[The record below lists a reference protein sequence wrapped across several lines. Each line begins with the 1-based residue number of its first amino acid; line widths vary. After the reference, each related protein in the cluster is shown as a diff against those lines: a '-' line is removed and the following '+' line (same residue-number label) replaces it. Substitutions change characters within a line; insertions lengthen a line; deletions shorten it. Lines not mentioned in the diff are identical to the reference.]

1 LPKYRI
7 KYVRD
12 YKRFFNYSFEDNLL
26 MTTLSNHPLSINKKT
41 AAGLLLLCIISVLI
55 WIVPEIIG
63 FDASVAL
70 RLLAIVLLSIYVIL
84 AFEIVHRTVIVLVAA
99 TVAIIIGTTTG
110 LFSADKSFEFAVH
123 SIDFNT
129 IGLLLG
135 MMIIVTILAESGIFQ
150 YIGIKMSKAS
160 RGNMWKLLLMMSVFT
175 AVTSMFIDNVTTILL
190 MVPITI
196 SIFKT
201 FRMSPIPFILAQ
213 VLASNIGGTATLIG
227 DPPNIMIGSAANI
240 DFTTFLIHMG
250 PTIGVSLIAS
260 LILFKIFFRKD
271 LKATPQNIEELMSQ
285 DERSFIKNK
294 SLLVKSLLV
303 LFSVITLFV
312 IHGVLHVEPSLI
324 ALGGAGILLLISKIK
339 PEKIL
344 HEVDWSTLI
353 FFAGLFITISVG
365 KESGMIDV
373 MAKAALSITAG
384 NSWTSFFM
392 ITWVS
397 AIASAFIDNIPF
409 AATMI
414 PLIEVLN
421 QNPVIT
427 AEFHNE
433 VSPLW
438 WALSLGV
445 GLGGNGTLIGSSA
458 GIIAIGL
465 AEKDG
470 YRITFNQFFK
480 IGFPFMIITVA
491 VGCIVLMIDIILR
504 L

>member
-1 LPKYRI
+1 MLGA
-7 KYVRD
+7 
-12 YKRFFNYSFEDNLL
+12 
-26 MTTLSNHPLSINKKT
+26 SINKKT
-41 AAGLLLLCIISVLI
+41 ATGLLLLSILSIMVWII
-55 WIVPEIIG
+55 PEIIG
-63 FDASVAL
+63 FDASVSL
-70 RLLAIVLLSIYVIL
+70 RLLAIILLSIYIIL
-84 AFEIVHRTVIVLVAA
+84 AFEIIHRTVIVLVAA
-99 TVAIIIGTTTG
+99 TIAIIIGITTG
-110 LFSADKSFEFAVH
+110 LFQADESFEFAIRSV
-123 SIDFNT
+123 DFNT

-135 MMIIVTILAESGIFQ
+135 MMIIVIILAETGIFQ
-150 YIGIKMSKAS
+150 YIGIKMCKAS
-160 RGNMWKLLLMMSVFT
+160 KGNMWKLLVMMSVFT

-190 MVPITI
+190 MIPITI

-213 VLASNIGGTATLIG
+213 VLASNVGGTATLIG

-240 DFTTFLIHMG
+240 DFSTFLIHMG
-250 PTIGVSLIAS
+250 PVIGISLIAS
-260 LILFKIFFRKD
+260 LILFKVFFRKD
-271 LKATPQNIEELMSQ
+271 LRATPQNLGELMSQ
-285 DERSFIKNK
+285 NEIYLIKDRP
-294 SLLVKSLLV
+294 LLVKSLLV
-303 LFSVITLFV
+303 LFSVIVLFV
-312 IHGVLHVEPSLI
+312 IHGSLHIEPSLV

-353 FFAGLFITISVG
+353 FFACLFITISIA

-373 MAKAALSITAG
+373 LAKTALGITAG
-384 NSWTSFFM
+384 NPWASFFV

-397 AIASAFIDNIPF
+397 AIASAFVDNIPF

-421 QNPVIT
+421 QNPTIA
-427 AEFHNE
+427 AEFHDAI
-433 VSPLW
+433 SPLW

-465 AEKDG
+465 AEKHG
-470 YRITFNQFFK
+470 YKITFMQFFK

-491 VGCIVLMIDIILR
+491 VGSVVLMIDLMLR

>member
-1 LPKYRI
+1 MLG
-7 KYVRD
+7 V
-12 YKRFFNYSFEDNLL
+12 
-26 MTTLSNHPLSINKKT
+26 SIHKKT
-41 AAGLLLLCIISVLI
+41 IIGLLLLSVLSILI
-55 WIVPEIIG
+55 WIMPAMIG
-63 FDASVAL
+63 FDASVSL
-70 RLLAIVLLSIYVIL
+70 RLLAIVLLSIYIIL

-99 TVAIIIGTTTG
+99 TIAIIIGITTG
-110 LFSADKSFEFAVH
+110 LFQSDESFEFAIRSV
-123 SIDFNT
+123 DFNT

-135 MMIIVTILAESGIFQ
+135 MMIIVIILAETGIFQ
-150 YIGIKMSKAS
+150 YIGIKMCKAS
-160 RGNMWKLLLMMSVFT
+160 KGNMWKLLVMMSVFT

-190 MVPITI
+190 MIPITI

-213 VLASNIGGTATLIG
+213 VLASNVGGTATLIG

-240 DFTTFLIHMG
+240 DFSAFLIHMG
-250 PTIGVSLIAS
+250 PVIGVSLIVS
-260 LILFKIFFRKD
+260 LILFKVFFRKD
-271 LKATPQNIEELMSQ
+271 LRATPQNLGELMSQ
-285 DERSFIKNK
+285 SEISLIKDRPLLIK
-294 SLLVKSLLV
+294 SLVV
-303 LFSVITLFV
+303 LFSVIVLFV
-312 IHGVLHVEPSLI
+312 IHGSLHIEPSLV
-324 ALGGAGILLLISKIK
+324 ALGGAGVLLLISKTK

-353 FFAGLFITISVG
+353 FFACLFITINIG
-365 KESGMIDV
+365 RESGMIDV
-373 MAKAALSITAG
+373 LAKTALGITAG
-384 NSWTSFFM
+384 NPWASFFV

-397 AIASAFIDNIPF
+397 AIASSFVDNIPF

-421 QNPVIT
+421 QNPSIA
-427 AEFHNE
+427 AEFHNAI
-433 VSPLW
+433 SPLW

-465 AEKDG
+465 AEKHG
-470 YRITFNQFFK
+470 YKITFIQFFK

-491 VGCIVLMIDIILR
+491 AGSVVLMIDLMLR

>member
-1 LPKYRI
+1 MLG
-7 KYVRD
+7 V
-12 YKRFFNYSFEDNLL
+12 
-26 MTTLSNHPLSINKKT
+26 SIHKKT
-41 AAGLLLLCIISVLI
+41 ITGLLLLSVLSILI
-55 WIVPEIIG
+55 WIMPGMIG
-63 FDASVAL
+63 FDASVSL

-84 AFEIVHRTVIVLVAA
+84 AFEIIHRTVIVLVAA
-99 TVAIIIGTTTG
+99 TIAIIIGITTG
-110 LFSADKSFEFAVH
+110 LFQADESFEFAIRSV
-123 SIDFNT
+123 DFNT

-135 MMIIVTILAESGIFQ
+135 MMIIVIILAETGIFQ
-150 YIGIKMSKAS
+150 YIGIKMCKAS
-160 RGNMWKLLLMMSVFT
+160 KGNMWKLLVMMSVFT

-190 MVPITI
+190 MIPITI

-213 VLASNIGGTATLIG
+213 VLASNVGGTATLIG

-240 DFTTFLIHMG
+240 DFSVFLIHMG
-250 PTIGVSLIAS
+250 PVIGVSLIVS
-260 LILFKIFFRKD
+260 LILFKVFFRKD
-271 LKATPQNIEELMSQ
+271 LRATPQNLGELMSQ
-285 DERSFIKNK
+285 NEISLIKDRP
-294 SLLVKSLLV
+294 LLIKSLLV
-303 LFSVITLFV
+303 LFSVIILFV
-312 IHGVLHVEPSLI
+312 IHGSLHIEPSLV
-324 ALGGAGILLLISKIK
+324 ALSGAGVLLLISKIK

-353 FFAGLFITISVG
+353 FFACLFVTINIG
-365 KESGMIDV
+365 RESGMIDV
-373 MAKAALSITAG
+373 LAKTALGITAG
-384 NSWTSFFM
+384 NPWASFFV

-397 AIASAFIDNIPF
+397 AIASSFVDNIPF

-421 QNPVIT
+421 QNPSIA
-427 AEFHNE
+427 AEFHN
-433 VSPLW
+433 VISPLW

-465 AEKDG
+465 AEKQG
-470 YRITFNQFFK
+470 YKITFIQFFK

-491 VGCIVLMIDIILR
+491 VGSVVLMIDLILR

>member
-1 LPKYRI
+1 ML
-7 KYVRD
+7 V
-12 YKRFFNYSFEDNLL
+12 
-26 MTTLSNHPLSINKKT
+26 SIHKKT
-41 AAGLLLLCIISVLI
+41 ITGLLLLSVLSILI
-55 WIVPEIIG
+55 WIMPAMIG
-63 FDASVAL
+63 FDASVSL
-70 RLLAIVLLSIYVIL
+70 RLLAIVLLSIYIIL

-99 TVAIIIGTTTG
+99 TIAIIIGITTG
-110 LFSADKSFEFAVH
+110 LFQSEESFEFAIRSV
-123 SIDFNT
+123 DFNT

-135 MMIIVTILAESGIFQ
+135 MMIIVIILAETGIFQ
-150 YIGIKMSKAS
+150 YIGIKMGKAS
-160 RGNMWKLLLMMSVFT
+160 KGNMWKLLIMMSVFT

-190 MVPITI
+190 MIPITI

-213 VLASNIGGTATLIG
+213 VLASNVGGTATLIG

-240 DFTTFLIHMG
+240 DFSTFLIHMG
-250 PTIGVSLIAS
+250 PVIGVSLIAS
-260 LILFKIFFRKD
+260 LILFKVFFRKD
-271 LKATPQNIEELMSQ
+271 LRATPQNLGELMSQ
-285 DERSFIKNK
+285 NEISLIKDRP
-294 SLLVKSLLV
+294 LLIKSLLV
-303 LFSVITLFV
+303 LFSVIVLFV
-312 IHGVLHVEPSLI
+312 IHGSLHIEPSLV
-324 ALGGAGILLLISKIK
+324 ALGGAGVLLLISKIK

-353 FFAGLFITISVG
+353 FFACLFITINIG
-365 KESGMIDV
+365 RESGMIDV
-373 MAKAALSITAG
+373 LAKTALGITAG
-384 NSWTSFFM
+384 NPWASFFV

-397 AIASAFIDNIPF
+397 AVASAFVDNIPF

-421 QNPVIT
+421 QNPSIA
-427 AEFHNE
+427 AEFQNAI
-433 VSPLW
+433 SPLW

-465 AEKDG
+465 AEKHG
-470 YRITFNQFFK
+470 YKITFMQFFK

-491 VGCIVLMIDIILR
+491 AGSVVLMIDLMLR

>member
-1 LPKYRI
+1 MLG
-7 KYVRD
+7 
-12 YKRFFNYSFEDNLL
+12 
-26 MTTLSNHPLSINKKT
+26 TSIHKKT
-41 AAGLLLLCIISVLI
+41 ITGLLLLSVLSILI
-55 WIVPEIIG
+55 WIMPAMIG
-63 FDASVAL
+63 FDASVSL
-70 RLLAIVLLSIYVIL
+70 RLLAIVLLSIYIIL

-99 TVAIIIGTTTG
+99 TIAIIIGITTG
-110 LFSADKSFEFAVH
+110 LFQADESFEFAIRSV
-123 SIDFNT
+123 DFNT

-135 MMIIVTILAESGIFQ
+135 MMIIVIILAETGIFQ
-150 YIGIKMSKAS
+150 YIGIKMGKAS
-160 RGNMWKLLLMMSVFT
+160 KGNMWKLLIMMSVFT

-190 MVPITI
+190 MIPITI

-213 VLASNIGGTATLIG
+213 ILASNVGGTATLVG

-240 DFTTFLIHMG
+240 DFSTFLIHMG
-250 PTIGVSLIAS
+250 PVIGVSLIAS
-260 LILFKIFFRKD
+260 LILFKVFFRKD
-271 LKATPQNIEELMSQ
+271 LRTTPQNLGELMSQ
-285 DERSFIKNK
+285 NEISLIKDRP
-294 SLLVKSLLV
+294 LLVKSLLV
-303 LFSVITLFV
+303 LFSVIVLFV
-312 IHGVLHVEPSLI
+312 IHGSLHIEPSLV

-344 HEVDWSTLI
+344 HDVDWSTLI
-353 FFAGLFITISVG
+353 FFACLFITINIG

-373 MAKAALSITAG
+373 LAKTALDITAG
-384 NSWTSFFM
+384 NPWASFFM

-397 AIASAFIDNIPF
+397 AIASAFVDNIPF

-414 PLIEVLN
+414 PLVEVLN
-421 QNPVIT
+421 QNPTIA
-427 AEFHNE
+427 AEFQNAI
-433 VSPLW
+433 SPLW

-465 AEKDG
+465 AEKHG
-470 YRITFNQFFK
+470 YKITFMQFFK

-491 VGCIVLMIDIILR
+491 AGSVVLMIDLMLR